1 MLLNKIQETQQLME
15 ETQDLQQK
23 IDSMKKYEDFYAR
36 LINDT
41 KMIEQFITSAMALQ
55 ILNNNEFWQQD
66 LSSIEN
72 TLDSLINSFEKE
84 PSIRKIQELVRNTAE
99 KENQL
104 KTKWFD
110 FAKHDSEEAQ
120 QILDSIKG
128 VLQDKTEIQ
137 FIRQSLQSLSNKW
150 PLTKQNV
157 EQFIN
162 QYQNALN
169 KLTELNVRPSIQQ
182 FLEKVSSNRATLG
195 DVTDEVMEWL
205 KEHQFSDKLYI
216 TFK

>member
-15 ETQDLQQK
+15 ETQGQQQK
-23 IDSMKKYEDFYAR
+23 IDSMKKYEDFYAK
-36 LINDT
+36 LKNDS
-41 KMIEQFITSAMALQ
+41 KIIEQFITSILALQ
-55 ILNNNEFWQQD
+55 IMKKNAFGQLD
-66 LSSIEN
+66 LSSIES
-72 TLDSLINSFEKE
+72 TLDGLINQFEKD
-84 PSIRKIQELVRNTAE
+84 PNTRKIQELINNVVE

-104 KTKWFD
+104 KEKWFEITS
-110 FAKHDSEEAQ
+110 HDSEEAL

-137 FIRQSLQSLSNKW
+137 FIRQSLQALSNKW

-169 KLTELNVRPSIQQ
+169 KLTELNVSPSIQQ
-182 FLEKVSSNRATLG
+182 FLEKVSSNRATLN
-195 DVTDEVMEWL
+195 DVTDDVMEWL
-205 KEHQFSDKLYI
+205 KEHRFPDKLYI